1 MRMRRGFIVTLTL
14 LLALN
19 PAFAQEEEEP
29 SDAPRTLPEEL
40 ALELNRESA
49 LVQRERAELERL
61 EQRLGREEGVVRTVI
76 ETRANR
82 QRVDLFEG
90 AQAFAIQVADLVDE
104 GYDLS
109 NYRDEAISRLQA
121 LPEFIHVA
129 LARVRE
135 GLVFATQDMSAAD
148 QAVLDAQF
156 AEAAQAND
164 RMSRALLQNLQISER
179 LGIDIAREQ
188 EKLRTA
194 MADRAA
200 NGSIYLELTI
210 GQVKEL
216 RARLSI
222 IPNDDELTAKLNVT
236 QGRVRMIAGELN
248 RALGTMRLLD
258 MDTSSY
264 QQQVIAATGEITTE
278 ILDIEVLGGL
288 FSRAG
293 KSLAKWVQHNGGQ
306 LFLKLLLFLGILLIF
321 RLLAQLTQRLVERG
335 LQSSRVTLSQLLQRT
350 IVSTTRNLVFTL
362 GVLFALSQLGI
373 SIGPLLAGLGV
384 AGFILGFALQDT
396 ISNFFSGLMILMYRP
411 FDEGDV
417 VEVANVSG
425 TVSDMSLV
433 NTTVLTFDNQ
443 TLIVPNN
450 KIWGDVIKNVTHQR
464 TRRVDLLFGVSYG
477 DDVPKAERVL
487 EDIVTSHDKVLSEP
501 EPTIKLH
508 KLDES
513 SVNFIV
519 RPWVKTEDYWQVY
532 WDLTREVKMRFD
544 AEGLTIPFPQ
554 RDVHLQ
560 SRTE

>member
-1 MRMRRGFIVTLTL
+1 MLMRRGFIVTMTL

-19 PAFAQEEEEP
+19 SAFAQDEDEP
-29 SDAPRTLPEEL
+29 SEDPRAMPQEL
-40 ALELNRESA
+40 AQELDREST
-49 LVQRERAELERL
+49 LVQRKRAELERL

-76 ETRANR
+76 EARANR

-121 LPEFIHVA
+121 LPEFIHLA

-164 RMSRALLQNLQISER
+164 RMSRALLRNLQISER

-236 QGRVRMIAGELN
+236 QGRVRTIAGELN
-248 RALGTMRLLD
+248 RALDTMRLLD

-293 KSLAKWVQHNGGQ
+293 KSVAKWVQQNGGQ

-321 RLLAQLTQRLVERG
+321 RLLAKLAQRLVERG
-335 LQSSRVTLSQLLQRT
+335 LKSSRVTMSQLLQRT
-350 IVSTTRNLVFTL
+350 IVSTTRNLVFIF

-417 VEVANVSG
+417 VEIAGAFG

-464 TRRVDLLFGVSYG
+464 TRRVDLAFRISYG

-487 EDIVTSHDKVLSEP
+487 RDIVTSHDKVLADP
-501 EPTIKLH
+501 EPTVRLH
-508 KLDES
+508 ELDDS
-513 SVNFIV
+513 SMNFIV
-519 RPWVKTEDYWQVY
+519 RPWVNTGDYWDVY
-532 WDLTREVKMRFD
+532 WDITREVKMRFD
-544 AEGLTIPFPQ
+544 AEGITIPFPQ
-554 RDVHLQ
+554 RDVHLPPP
-560 SRTE
+560 TE